1 MKRERLKNILKL
13 SVSLAIALFVSA
25 SAQGQVSFGKAEKFN
40 DKWKF
45 SLGDE
50 KGAEAVSFD
59 DAKWRTLDLPHDWSV
74 EGTYSTDLSSATGY
88 LPGGIAWYRKSF
100 NVPAQQDQKL
110 YIYFEGIYR
119 DGEVYVNG
127 KLVGKRPNGYIS
139 YMYDIT
145 PFLNF
150 GASNTIAVRV
160 DHSKSTDSRWYT
172 GSGIYRD
179 VYLISAN
186 PVHIDQ
192 WGVNYQTAVT
202 DGKAVVT
209 VNTSVRNTKA
219 KATNVTVTQ
228 QIINK
233 ENKVVA
239 TKTGSLKL
247 DAQGLATVSQQ
258 LDVVNPLL
266 WSIETPNLYQLKT
279 VVSEK
284 GKVIDQTVTNLGIRT
299 LKFDPN
305 KGFALN
311 GEFMKVKGVCVH
323 HDAGCLGSA
332 VPKEVWRR
340 RLEALKS
347 IGCNAIRTSHNPQ
360 APELY
365 DMCDELG
372 FLVMNEAF
380 DEWEFP
386 KKKWVTGWN
395 HGTPAFQGAY
405 EFFAEW
411 GETDLR
417 DMVLRDRN
425 HPSVFMWS
433 IGNEVDYPNDPY
445 SHPILDKESI
455 AQFHVKG
462 YQPNQPDAMRL
473 GGIAKKL
480 AAVVHQYDS
489 SRPVTAGLAG
499 PVMSNETEYPGAL
512 DVAGYNYTEN
522 RYAMDHAKYPNRVFY
537 GSETVHSLDAWKAVR
552 DNEYIFGQF
561 IWTGIDYLGESFAWP
576 SRGFTSGMVD
586 LAGFVKPRGYYRQ
599 SLWSTKPMVY
609 LGSYKKTDNNP
620 EASIDALAQWNYKAG
635 DTIRVVSYSN
645 CDEVSLSV
653 NGVAA
658 SNKKYDAKN
667 GITYWDIPYQAGQLA
682 AVGKVKGKD
691 AASTKLE
698 TTGRA
703 TAIKTNVYKGSVI
716 SKDKGVAQIEIS
728 VVDENGKPVV
738 VADDQISCL
747 VEGPGQLLGLEASD
761 PTDMGNYSDNQQRLF
776 HGKMIAYV
784 QATGQA
790 GTIKVRLTSPWLVDT
805 TVQLEVK

>member
-13 SVSLAIALFVSA
+13 SMSLVVALFVNA

-45 SLGDE
+45 SLGDV

-59 DAKWRTLDLPHDWSV
+59 DAKWRILDLPHDWSV
-74 EGTYSTDLSSATGY
+74 EGTYSPNLSSATGY

-100 NVPAQQDQKL
+100 NAPAQQDQKL
-110 YIYFEGIYR
+110 YIYFEGVYR

-145 PFLNF
+145 PFVNF

-202 DGKAVVT
+202 DAKAVVT
-209 VNTSVRNTKA
+209 VNTTVRNTKA
-219 KATNVTVTQ
+219 KATNVTVSQ

-233 ENKVVA
+233 DNKVVA

-247 DAQGLATVSQQ
+247 DAQGVATVNQQ

-266 WSIETPNLYQLKT
+266 WSIETPHLYQLKT

-284 GKVIDQTVTNLGIRT
+284 GKVIDQSVTNLGIRT

-311 GEFMKVKGVCVH
+311 GQFMKVKGVCLH

-386 KKKWVTGWN
+386 KKKWVEGWN
-395 HGTPAFQGAY
+395 QGTPLFQGAY

-455 AQFHVKG
+455 AQYHVKG
-462 YQPNQPDAMRL
+462 YQPSQPDAMRL

-561 IWTGIDYLGESFAWP
+561 IWTGVDYLGESFAWP

-599 SLWSTKPMVY
+599 SLWTSKPMVY
-609 LGSYKKTDNNP
+609 LGSYRKTDNNT

-645 CDEVSLSV
+645 CDEVSLQV

-667 GITYWDIPYQAGQLA
+667 GITYWDIPYQAGKLTA
-682 AVGKVKGKD
+682 TGKVKGQEV
-691 AASTKLE
+691 ASAKLE
-698 TTGRA
+698 TTGRPV
-703 TAIKTNVYKGSVI
+703 AIKANVYKSSAI
-716 SKDKGVAQIEIS
+716 SKDKGLAQIEIT

-738 VADDQISCL
+738 VADDQITCV
-747 VEGPGQLLGLEASD
+747 VEGPAQLLGLEASD
-761 PTDMGNYSDNQQRLF
+761 PTDMGNYADNQQRLF
-776 HGKMIAYV
+776 HGKMIAYI
-784 QATGQA
+784 QSTGQA
-790 GTIKVRLTSPWLVDT
+790 GTVKVRFAAPWLSEAS
-805 TVQLEVK
+805 VQLEVK

>member
-13 SVSLAIALFVSA
+13 SVSLAIALFVNA

-45 SLGDE
+45 SLGDV

-59 DAKWRTLDLPHDWSV
+59 DAEWRTLDLPHDWSV
-74 EGTYSTDLSSATGY
+74 EGTYSPDLSSATGY

-110 YIYFEGIYR
+110 YIYFEGVYR

-219 KATNVTVTQ
+219 KSTNVTVAQ

-266 WSIETPNLYQLKT
+266 WSIETPHLYQLKT

-284 GKVIDQTVTNLGIRT
+284 GKVMDETVTNVGIRT

-311 GEFMKVKGVCVH
+311 GEFMKVKGVCLH

-395 HGTPAFQGAY
+395 QGTPAFQGAY

-455 AQFHVKG
+455 AQYHVKG

-480 AAVVHQYDS
+480 AAVVHQNDS

-620 EASIDALAQWNYKAG
+620 EASIDALAQWNYKTG

-667 GITYWDIPYQAGQLA
+667 GITYWDIPYKAGQLT

-691 AASTKLE
+691 AASAKLE

-703 TAIKTNVYKGSVI
+703 TAIKANVYKGSVI

-790 GTIKVRLTSPWLVDT
+790 GTIKVRLTSPWLVDA

>member
-13 SVSLAIALFVSA
+13 SVSLAIALFVNA
-25 SAQGQVSFGKAEKFN
+25 AAQGQVSFGKAEKFN

-45 SLGDE
+45 SLGDV

-74 EGTYSTDLSSATGY
+74 EGTYSPDLSSATGY

-145 PFLNF
+145 PFVSV
-150 GASNTIAVRV
+150 GATNTIAVRV

-202 DGKAVVT
+202 DAKAVVT

-219 KATNVTVTQ
+219 KATNVIVTQ

-266 WSIETPNLYQLKT
+266 WSIETPHLYQLKT
-279 VVSEK
+279 IVSEK

-311 GEFMKVKGVCVH
+311 GEFMKVKGVCLH

-395 HGTPAFQGAY
+395 QGTPVFQGAY

-455 AQFHVKG
+455 AQYHVKG

-480 AAVVHQYDS
+480 AAVVHQNDS

-537 GSETVHSLDAWKAVR
+537 GSETIHSLDAWKAVR

-667 GITYWDIPYQAGQLA
+667 GITYWDIPYQAGQLT

-691 AASTKLE
+691 AASVKLE
-698 TTGRA
+698 TSGRA
-703 TAIKTNVYKGSVI
+703 IAIKANVYNGTAL

-738 VADDQISCL
+738 VADDEISCV

-790 GTIKVRLTSPWLVDT
+790 GTIKVRLTSPWLVDAT
-805 TVQLEVK
+805 IQLEVK